1 LPSGE
6 LLNPFQKK
14 ILKAFTEIEESRAFY
29 LTGGTALSVFYLGH
43 RLSEDFDLFTAD
55 EPLISIVARKFK
67 SKLETLGIGVREI
80 RSFASFWEAIAS
92 EGGESFKIQLA
103 YDSPFALEQPIERED
118 LRIQSFEDIA
128 AGKLLALFGRAEER
142 DFIDVYFIVKNGGI
156 SLQRLI
162 ELAKQKDPGL
172 DEYYLA
178 IAFEQSE
185 KLPDDPSQLKVNLLA
200 PIDPKDVKAF
210 FAAQAVQLLE
220 KHRP

>member
-1 LPSGE
+1 MPSGE

-55 EPLISIVARKFK
+55 EPLIAIVARKFK

-80 RSFASFWEAIAS
+80 RSFASFWEVIAS
-92 EGGESFKIQLA
+92 EGSESFKIQLA

-156 SLQRLI
+156 SLQ
-162 ELAKQKDPGL
+162 
-172 DEYYLA
+172 
-178 IAFEQSE
+178 
-185 KLPDDPSQLKVNLLA
+185 
-200 PIDPKDVKAF
+200 
-210 FAAQAVQLLE
+210 
-220 KHRP
+220 